1 VTHENRDDH
10 WDKILSEIDI
20 DYVPLEYI
28 RTVIV
33 TFLDGK
39 QWEIDVVKN
48 DNSETDVET
57 ILDNFFQEYEHSID
71 TVDFRLDTHALKKDI
86 GKRTRRFLKV
96 NK

>member
-1 VTHENRDDH
+1 MTHENRDDH

-48 DNSETDVET
+48 VNPETDVET
-57 ILDNFFQEYEHSID
+57 ILDNFFQEYENSID
-71 TVDFRLDTHALKKDI
+71 TVDFRLDTDALKKDI

>member
-1 VTHENRDDH
+1 MTHENRDDH

-39 QWEIDVVKN
+39 QWEIDVIKN

-57 ILDNFFQEYEHSID
+57 ILDNFFQEYENSID
-71 TVDFRLDTHALKKDI
+71 TVDFRLDTNALKKDI